1 MRVEK
6 FETKL
11 REYIDAQMPIIYI
24 DSFDDNKIDEMILKV
39 TGSRKIWEWN
49 ELEGCVNRKK
59 TEQGKPVSIHE
70 TISGQKSL
78 YDLIRDGACHGELD
92 RKILI
97 VKDVHPYLEEPKLV
111 ALLKKCLLENRE
123 RGTRNHIY
131 FYFPHCQGSKGIREI
146 HGTSA
151 GRFSGGGSHTGS
163 YL

>member
-1 MRVEK
+1 MREEK

-49 ELEGCVNRKK
+49 ELEGCINRKK

-111 ALLKKCLLENRE
+111 ALLKNACLKIE
-123 RGTRNHIY
+123 RGELETTFIFISPIVRLPENH
-131 FYFPHCQGSKGIREI
+131 R
-146 HGTSA
+146 
-151 GRFSGGGSHTGS
+151 
-163 YL
+163 